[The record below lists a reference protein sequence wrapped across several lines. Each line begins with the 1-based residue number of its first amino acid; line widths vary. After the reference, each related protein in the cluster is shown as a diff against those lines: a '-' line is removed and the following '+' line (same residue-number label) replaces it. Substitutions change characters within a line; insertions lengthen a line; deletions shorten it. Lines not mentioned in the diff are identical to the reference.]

1 MQAHTLIEKRNFTQI
16 SNNLINDNN
25 ISSCAFWVIS
35 YALSKPKF
43 WKFNAKN
50 IRKQKGWSREK
61 LAKVLKECE
70 DNRYLFKRKISLG
83 KAKGFRTFWI
93 WSEKKMDEKYLELLK
108 NKSNNELLEIMN
120 EIEKIKQSEIK
131 LKEINKITTNTYEE
145 DNNDELD
152 ELDDVEEINSYFQ
165 NEELKKENIE
175 NSSDYID
182 NSPEHSDDF
191 DDSPERLY
199 QSIDRSDEYPDVG
212 TEEEKESKPYCKHQ
226 IDTFINFHIKQEDK
240 KYAEV
245 LRNWCYYKIE
255 KGQIFNSY
263 PNIAKELKDIIEL
276 SGSSLFEAEYLVW
289 WNMNKNY
296 LKLYKASKDEVSLNS
311 YRNRN
316 SKKEEIFKQVNSK
329 VNSKV
334 LSTEEEI
341 ERKTDT
347 YDINKKPYKNIE
359 DPVLKEFDDKLW
371 MNFGKF
377 TYLNWFDNTKLK
389 IKNDTIEIHCGN
401 RFVCDEI
408 EKKYMRDTNYGSKG
422 VRQGIETIA
431 KNLNERPIKKVNVV
445 FDFDLRFMWE
455 DKKN

>member
-1 MQAHTLIEKRNFTQI
+1 MPYNSILNILDNSRWIQLHQNIVKVIGAEAAIILSDMIETYNYSLK
-16 SNNLINDNN
+16 NN
-25 ISSCAFWVIS
+25 
-35 YALSKPKF
+35 
-43 WKFNAKN
+43 
-50 IRKQKGWSREK
+50 E
-61 LAKVLKECE
+61 LK
-70 DNRYLFKRKISLG
+70 DNRYFFYTHKKCEERWGFKENLFYNRL
-83 KAKGFRTFWI
+83 
-93 WSEKKMDEKYLELLK
+93 LLLK
-108 NKSNNELLEIMN
+108 KKGLISVKKLGLPCKNYFLINTEEIAKLFEENNENNNTNNNNSNSYENKSEENLE
-120 EIEKIKQSEIK
+120 KQKS
-131 LKEINKITTNTYEE
+131 
-145 DNNDELD
+145 
-152 ELDDVEEINSYFQ
+152 
-165 NEELKKENIE
+165 IE
-175 NSSDYID
+175 NSTDS
-182 NSPEHSDDF
+182 SDDSLEPDF
-191 DDSPERLY
+191 DESLEPDFDESLEL
-199 QSIDRSDEYPDVG
+199 SDEYPDVG

-226 IDTFINFHIKQEDK
+226 IDTFINFHMKQEDK

-276 SGSSLFEAEYLVW
+276 SGGSLFEAEYLVW

-334 LSTEEEI
+334 LSAEEEI

-377 TYLNWFDNTKLK
+377 TYLNWFDNTRLK

-408 EKKYMRDTNYGSKG
+408 EKKYMRDANYGSKG

-431 KNLNERPIKKVNVV
+431 KNLNERPITKVNVV

-455 DKKN
+455 DEKN